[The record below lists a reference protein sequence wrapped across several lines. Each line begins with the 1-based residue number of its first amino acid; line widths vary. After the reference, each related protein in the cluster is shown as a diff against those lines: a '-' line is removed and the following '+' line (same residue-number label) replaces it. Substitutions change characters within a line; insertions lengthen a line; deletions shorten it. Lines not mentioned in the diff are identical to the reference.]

1 MQTIDLTT
9 IETASD
15 IAIALYN
22 ADIITDHEIR
32 NRDTDNEDVRLI
44 RQDGETMSITLH
56 EDAEEGMEL
65 AVTWAVLDID
75 KDADAEYIVSE
86 DGADLPEAI
95 DQIIAWAQA

>member
-1 MQTIDLTT
+1 MSTINIQD
-9 IETASD
+9 IETTTD
-15 IAIALYN
+15 IAIDLYN
-22 ADIITDHEIR
+22 ADIITDYEIR

-44 RQDGETMSITLH
+44 RQDGETMSIKLH

-75 KDADAEYIVSE
+75 KDADAEYITDE